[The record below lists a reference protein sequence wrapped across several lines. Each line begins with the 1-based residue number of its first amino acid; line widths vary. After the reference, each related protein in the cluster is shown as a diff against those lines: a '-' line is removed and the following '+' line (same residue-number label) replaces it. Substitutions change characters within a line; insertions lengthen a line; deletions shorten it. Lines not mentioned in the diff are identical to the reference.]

1 MWEDWNTLVNFAGD
15 LLFGCEA
22 TWLSELVWN
31 CKTVGGKLLICTS
44 TSEKKR
50 FIKNPFKQDNNLQCC
65 LVHGSCW
72 RLCRYSLWES
82 RLVVGYL
89 GRLGE
94 GFQARAHA
102 ARALKVP
109 HVTRWRYVTERVN
122 PVWAINWTH
131 VTQTTVLF
139 CPCGSW
145 FLVPTRYNIA
155 SSILRGR

>member
-1 MWEDWNTLVNFAGD
+1 MELQNSWREAVD
-15 LLFGCEA
+15 LYKHVRKN
-22 TWLSELVWN
+22 LSLKSFQARQQSSVLSGPWILL
-31 CKTVGGKLLICTS
+31 KTM
-44 TSEKKR
+44 
-50 FIKNPFKQDNNLQCC
+50 
-65 LVHGSCW
+65 
-72 RLCRYSLWES
+72 YSLWES
-82 RLVVGYL
+82 RLVVGGRV

-139 CPCGSW
+139 FPFGSW
-145 FLVPTRYNIA
+145 FLVPTRYNT
-155 SSILRGR
+155 S

>member
-1 MWEDWNTLVNFAGD
+1 M
-15 LLFGCEA
+15 
-22 TWLSELVWN
+22 
-31 CKTVGGKLLICTS
+31 
-44 TSEKKR
+44 
-50 FIKNPFKQDNNLQCC
+50 
-65 LVHGSCW
+65 
-72 RLCRYSLWES
+72 
-82 RLVVGYL
+82 VGYL

-139 CPCGSW
+139 LPLW
-145 FLVPTRYNIA
+145 FLVLGCNCDLRYLFDRYNRYAISLPKWIHA
-155 SSILRGR
+155 STNLRGQYTPLKYIEKNVTCPRRKDGIG